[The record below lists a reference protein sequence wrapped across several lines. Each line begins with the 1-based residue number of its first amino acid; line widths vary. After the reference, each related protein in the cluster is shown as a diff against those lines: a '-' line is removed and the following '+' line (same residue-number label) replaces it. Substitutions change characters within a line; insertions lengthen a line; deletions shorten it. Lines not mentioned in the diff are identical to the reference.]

1 MSDTA
6 ERGLYVVLISVHG
19 LVRGTEPELGRDA
32 DTGGQVRY
40 VLELAKAL
48 GERPEVDRVE
58 LLTRQILSVDLPKDY
73 TRHVE
78 PLTDTAAIV
87 RLPCGPHRYLRK
99 ESLWPHLPD
108 FVDHSLQY
116 FRASGRLPDVI
127 HSHYADAGE
136 VGRRL
141 AALLDRPLIHTGH
154 SLGRDKLRRLLDKG
168 QSRETLETRYRISR
182 RIEAEERVFEAA
194 DRIIASTEQEADE
207 QYGMYEASVRSKI
220 VVIPP
225 GVDVSRFQPP
235 RRGEGVPAVAASIDR
250 FLHEPKKPMVLALQ
264 RPDERKNLS
273 TLIHAYGDDAELQ
286 RTANLV
292 LLIGSRDDI
301 SKLDRGQRRVLE
313 EMLHLIDRYDLYG
326 RVAYPKRHEP
336 DDVPD
341 VYRLAAR
348 RHGVFVNPAL
358 TEPFGLTLIEAAAS
372 GLPVVATDDGGPQ
385 TILERCRNGRLV
397 DPLDADAIAAA
408 LRGVLDDRR
417 RWRQLARAGLRG
429 VERHFTWSGHVD
441 RYLREIK
448 RLVRQRERRTTSR
461 LTPAMVLG
469 DRLLVTDI
477 DNTLLGDDDAVA
489 AFVRTIEA
497 HHGELAFG
505 IATGRTLPSALSVL
519 RSHGVPVPDVLITS
533 VGSEIH
539 YGGRRPVEDA
549 AWRRT
554 IDHNWDRA
562 ALEEL
567 LTVVPGLKLQARA
580 NQRRFKLSYDVDPDV
595 APPIDA
601 IRDRIRDAGLEARVI
616 FSHRAYLDIL
626 PARASK
632 GDAVRFV
639 AHRWGFPLDDVLVA
653 GDSGND
659 EAMLTLG
666 VQGVVVAN
674 HDDEI
679 GHLRGRSHIH
689 FADGQHAWGVLEG
702 IEHHGFVNTDHE
714 AVTETETEESA

>member
-1 MSDTA
+1 VNDTG
-6 ERGLYVVLISVHG
+6 ERGLYIVLISVHG
-19 LVRGTEPELGRDA
+19 LVRGTEPELGRDP

-48 GERPEVDRVE
+48 AERDEVDRVE
-58 LLTRQILSVDLPKDY
+58 LLTRQILSVDLPEDY

-78 PLTDTAAIV
+78 PLTDGAAIV

-108 FVDHSLQY
+108 FVDHTLQY

-141 AALLDRPLIHTGH
+141 ATLLDTPLIHTGH

-168 QSRETLETRYRISR
+168 QARETIEKRYRISR

-194 DRIIASTEQEADE
+194 DRIIASTEQEAED
-207 QYGMYEASVRSKI
+207 QYGMYDTSVRSKI

-235 RRGEGVPAVAASIDR
+235 RRGDATPPVADSIDR
-250 FLHEPKKPMVLALQ
+250 FLHRPKKPLILALQ

-273 TLIHAYGDDAELQ
+273 TLIHAYGGSPELQ
-286 RTANLV
+286 ETANLS
-292 LLIGSRDDI
+292 LLIGSRDDL
-301 SKLDRGQRRVLE
+301 SELERGQRKVLQ
-313 EMLHLIDRYDLYG
+313 EMLQLIDLYDLYG

-341 VYRLAAR
+341 IYRLAAQ

-385 TILERCRNGRLV
+385 TILDRCRNGRLV
-397 DPLDADAIAAA
+397 DPLDADGIAAA
-408 LRGVLDDRR
+408 LLDVLSDRR
-417 RWRQLARAGLRG
+417 EWRKLARAGLRG
-429 VERHFTWSGHVD
+429 VERNFTWSGHVD
-441 RYLREIK
+441 RYLREVR
-448 RLVRQRERRTTSR
+448 RLVRQRQRRASATLTS
-461 LTPAMVLG
+461 AMVLG
-469 DRLLVTDI
+469 DRLLVCDI
-477 DNTLLGDDDAVA
+477 DNTLLGDDAGLERLVA
-489 AFVRTIEA
+489 TLETHR
-497 HHGELAFG
+497 GELAFG
-505 IATGRTLPSALSVL
+505 IATGRPLPSALSVL
-519 RSHGVPVPDVLITS
+519 RANGVPIPDVLITG

-539 YGGRRPVEDA
+539 YGGRRPVEDT

-554 IDHNWDRA
+554 IDHAWDRD
-562 ALEEL
+562 ALQEL
-567 LTVVPGLKLQARA
+567 LDDLQGLKLQSKP
-580 NQRRFKLSYDVDPDV
+580 NQRRFKLSYDVEPDR
-595 APPIDA
+595 APSIDA
-601 IRDRIRDAGLEARVI
+601 IRDTIRSAGLEARVI
-616 FSHRAYLDIL
+616 FSHNAYLDIL

-639 AHRWGFPLDDVLVA
+639 AHRWGFPLSDVLVA

-659 EAMLTLG
+659 EAMLTIG
-666 VQGVVVAN
+666 AKGVVVAN
-674 HDDEI
+674 HDPEI
-679 GHLRGRSHIH
+679 EHLGRRTDIH
-689 FADGQHAWGVLEG
+689 FADGHHAWGILEG
-702 IEHHGFVNTDHE
+702 IDHHGFVQAAHGDHIDDHE
-714 AVTETETEESA
+714 EDE

>member
-1 MSDTA
+1 MDDTGD
-6 ERGLYVVLISVHG
+6 RGLYVVLISVHG
-19 LVRGTEPELGRDA
+19 LVRGSEPELGRDA

-48 GERPEVDRVE
+48 AERPEVDRVE

-78 PLTDTAAIV
+78 PLSDGASIV

-108 FVDHSLQY
+108 FVDHTLQY
-116 FRASGRLPDVI
+116 FRASARLPDVI

-141 AALLDRPLIHTGH
+141 AALLDRPLVHTGH
-154 SLGRDKLRRLLDKG
+154 SLGRDKQRRLLDKG
-168 QSRETLETRYRISR
+168 LSQETIESRYRISR

-194 DRIIASTEQEADE
+194 DRIIASTEQEAEE
-207 QYGMYEASVRSKI
+207 QYSMYEASVRSKI

-235 RRGEGVPAVAASIDR
+235 RRGEGEPAVAATIDR
-250 FLHEPKKPMVLALQ
+250 FLHEPKKPMVLAIQ

-273 TLIHAYGDDAELQ
+273 TLLHAYGTHRELQ
-286 RTANLV
+286 DAANLV
-292 LLIGSRDDI
+292 LLIGSRDDL
-301 SKLDRGQRRVLE
+301 SQLDRGQRKVLE
-313 EMLHLIDRYDLYG
+313 KMLHLIDRYDLYG
-326 RVAYPKRHEP
+326 RVAYPKHHEP
-336 DDVPD
+336 DAVPD
-341 VYRLAAR
+341 IYRLAAR

-385 TILERCRNGRLV
+385 TILDRCRNGRLV
-397 DPLDADAIAAA
+397 NPLDADAIATA
-408 LRGVLDDRR
+408 LLDVLSDRR
-417 RWRQLARAGLRG
+417 QWQKLARAGIRG
-429 VERHFTWSGHVD
+429 VERHFTWGGHVE
-441 RYLREIK
+441 RYLREVK
-448 RLVRQRERRTTSR
+448 RLVGQRQRRTTQT
-461 LTPAMVLG
+461 LTSAMVLG
-469 DRLLVTDI
+469 DRLLVCDI
-477 DNTLLGDDDAVA
+477 DNTLIGDDDALDA
-489 AFVRTIEA
+489 LLRTVQA
-497 HHGELAFG
+497 HRGELAFG

-519 RSHGVPVPDVLITS
+519 RANGVPVPDVLITG

-539 YGGRRPVEDA
+539 YGGRRPVEDT

-554 IDHNWDRA
+554 IDHAWDRD

-567 LTVVPGLKLQARA
+567 LGELPGLKLQAQA
-580 NQRRFKLSYDVDPDV
+580 NQRRFKLSYDVDPDR
-595 APPIDA
+595 APTIDA
-601 IRDRIRDAGLEARVI
+601 IRERIRDAGLEARVI

-626 PARASK
+626 PSRASK

-639 AHRWGFPLDDVLVA
+639 SHRWGFPLGDVLVA

-666 VQGVVVAN
+666 AKGVVVGN
-674 HDDEI
+674 HDQEV
-679 GHLRGRSHIH
+679 GHLRGHADIH
-689 FADGQHAWGVLEG
+689 FAEGRYAWGVLEG
-702 IEHHGFVNTDHE
+702 IEHHAFVQTDHDLTDDSE
-714 AVTETETEESA
+714 ETA